1 MTTKEPLRGLRTVSF
16 ARPAVSREPQHSQA
30 EEELAL
36 ERRIK
41 KREEEE
47 TRKERELVLSGK
59 IKPSESLVDKNDRIF
74 QIFEKIQNME
84 KKSRKVSLNSYTKP
98 TLRSKW
104 RSAFHK
110 VNVANSV
117 SLPMF
122 PNTNVE
128 TAEEE
133 EENYTHAVVT
143 KSTLRNPVLQSFDQ
157 AKDVDDLYRIAD
169 YWLSPTKDRS

>member
-16 ARPAVSREPQHSQA
+16 AKPGVSREQQHSQA

-59 IKPSESLVDKNDRIF
+59 IKPSESLVDKSDKIF
-74 QIFEKIQNME
+74 QIFEKVQNME

-122 PNTNVE
+122 PNTKAE

-133 EENYTHAVVT
+133 EENSNT
-143 KSTLRNPVLQSFDQ
+143 KAAITTLRNPVLQSFDQ
-157 AKDVDDLYRIAD
+157 AKNVDDLYRIAD